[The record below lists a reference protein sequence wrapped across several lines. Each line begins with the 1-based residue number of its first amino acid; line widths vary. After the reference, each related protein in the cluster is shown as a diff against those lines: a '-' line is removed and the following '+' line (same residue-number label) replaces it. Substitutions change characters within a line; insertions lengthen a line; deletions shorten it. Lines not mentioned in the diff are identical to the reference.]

1 MYPMM
6 LPGLLTSC
14 SHLLQQFGGWNKRF
28 KHASKS
34 CGCDMLF
41 TVYFPPQTSK
51 GKVPVRDAMGTCI
64 ALPVPSGPD
73 AQAMSRIP
81 LVACAL
87 QVVYYLSGL
96 SCTDENFIQKSGGQ
110 RKAAELGVAVVCP
123 DTSPRQ
129 VAGVMSGNNAMH
141 STDLPTGDLQGPQH

>member
-1 MYPMM
+1 MV
-6 LPGLLTSC
+6 PGLHTSC
-14 SHLLQQFGGWNKRF
+14 IHLLQQFGGWNKRF
-28 KHASKS
+28 KHASKA

-51 GKVPVRDAMGTCI
+51 GKVPVRDAMGTCV
-64 ALPVPSGPD
+64 ALPAPSSPN
-73 AQAMSRIP
+73 AQAMSRIS
-81 LVACAL
+81 LVAHAL
-87 QVVYYLSGL
+87 QIVYYLSGL

-129 VAGVMSGNNAMH
+129 VAVVMSGNNVMH
-141 STDLPTGDLQGPQH
+141 HSEVPTDVLQGPKH